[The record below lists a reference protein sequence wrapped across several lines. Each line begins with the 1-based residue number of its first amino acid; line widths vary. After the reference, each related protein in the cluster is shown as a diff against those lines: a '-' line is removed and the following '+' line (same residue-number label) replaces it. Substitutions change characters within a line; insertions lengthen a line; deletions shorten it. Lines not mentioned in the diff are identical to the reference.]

1 MTTSLE
7 QAAERVWPGRRPTLE
22 TLSGGIT
29 NKNVKVSLDGEL
41 PYVLRVPGRDTE
53 LLGIE
58 RQVEHE
64 ATLAAAALGVAPD
77 VVQFVEPEGWLV
89 TRYIEGEPIPA
100 ERMRE
105 HDTLLRVAE
114 TLRLVHSGPPISG
127 VFDSFGVVE
136 DYLAIARSRG
146 AAEPQDY
153 AWAHDLSRR
162 IEPLRRKD
170 DLCLCHN
177 DLLNANFIDDGE
189 RIRIVDWEYAGMG
202 DRFFDLANFAIN
214 HELDPDGRER
224 LLETYF
230 GEVRAEN
237 ARALELMRFMS
248 DFREAMWGVLQA
260 TVSTLDF
267 DFEGYA
273 SEHFERLRRT
283 ADEPEFRAA
292 LES

>member
-1 MTTSLE
+1 MTSLE
-7 QAAERVWPGRRPTLE
+7 AAAERVWPGRSPTLE

-29 NKNVKVSLDGEL
+29 NKNVKVSLDGEA

-64 ATLAAAALGVAPD
+64 ATLAAAELGVGPD
-77 VVQFVEPEGWLV
+77 VVRFVEPEGWLV
-89 TRYIEGEPIPA
+89 TRYIEGTPIPT

-105 HDTLLRVAE
+105 HDMLLRVAE
-114 TLRLVHSGPPISG
+114 TLRLVHSGPPVSG

-136 DYLAIARSRG
+136 EYLAIARSRG

-153 AWAHDLSRR
+153 SWAHDLSRR

-214 HELDPDGRER
+214 HELDPDGRGR

-230 GEVRAEN
+230 GGVRAEDV
-237 ARALELMRFMS
+237 RALELMRFMS

-273 SEHFERLRRT
+273 AEHFGRLRRT
-283 ADEPEFRAA
+283 ADEPEFQAA
-292 LES
+292 LEA